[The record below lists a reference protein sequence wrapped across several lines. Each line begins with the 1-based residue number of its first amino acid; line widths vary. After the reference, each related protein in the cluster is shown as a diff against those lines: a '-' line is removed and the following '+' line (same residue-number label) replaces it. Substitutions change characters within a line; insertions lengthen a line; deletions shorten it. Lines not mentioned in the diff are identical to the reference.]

1 MAEAKLIPVVVLS
14 ASLPPVPAGKLMTF
28 KVLVPEEG
36 FVLLVGVKTRPA
48 TVFPAPPLVEVKA

>member
-1 MAEAKLIPVVVLS
+1 MVLS

-36 FVLLVGVKTRPA
+36 LAELVGVMTKPE
-48 TVFPAPPLVEVKA
+48 TVVPAPVLVVA